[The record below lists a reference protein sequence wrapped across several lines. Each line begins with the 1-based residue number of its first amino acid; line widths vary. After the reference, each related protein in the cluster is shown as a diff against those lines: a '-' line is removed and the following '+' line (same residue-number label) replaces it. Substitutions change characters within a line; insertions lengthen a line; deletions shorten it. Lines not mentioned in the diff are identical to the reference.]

1 MTAPCAPEPRA
12 FGAWH
17 ARVWAL
23 AGPIM
28 LSNLSTPLLGAVD
41 TAVVGHLPDPAYIG
55 GVAVG
60 AVIFN
65 FLYWGFGFLR
75 MGTTGFTAQAFG
87 AGDAAELRAA
97 LARPLLLAGVLGAL
111 LILLQAPIGWLAFA
125 LFDAS
130 DQVENLA
137 QSYYAIRIWSAP
149 AALANYAMIGWLL
162 GSRRAGAV
170 LLIQVVLNGINIV
183 LDLVFVVGLG
193 WGVEGVALASLLA
206 ELGAVV
212 LGLAVV
218 ARALAGV
225 EGTWDWPRILARE
238 RIVVLLRANLD
249 ILVRTLCL
257 VVAFAYFTARSA
269 TMGDVLL
276 AGNAI
281 LLQLQGFT
289 AYGLDGFAH
298 AVEVLAGNAL
308 GARSRPA
315 FREAVRVS
323 TLWALGT
330 AGAMTGLYLV
340 LGAPIIALFTDI
352 EAVRRVAEVYLPW
365 VIVAPLVSV
374 WSFQLDGIFIGT
386 TRTRDMRNA
395 MVLSLAIYLGACW
408 ILVPALA
415 NHGLWLAYTILM
427 VARAG
432 TLGWLYPRLENSV
445 GSEGDGGPKR

>member
-1 MTAPCAPEPRA
+1 MARVTSAAGGRA
-12 FGAWH
+12 SGWH
-17 ARVWAL
+17 RRVWAIAVPMML
-23 AGPIM
+23 A
-28 LSNLSTPLLGAVD
+28 NVTVPLLNAVD
-41 TAVVGHLPDPAYIG
+41 TGVMGHQGDAAYIG
-55 GVAVG
+55 AVG
-60 AVIFN
+60 IGSVIFA
-65 FLYWGFGFLR
+65 FVYWGFGFLR

-87 AGDAAELRAA
+87 AEDAAELRAA
-97 LARPLLLAGVLGAL
+97 LARPLLLAFALGAL
-111 LILLQAPIGWLAFA
+111 LIVLQAPIGWLAFA

-130 DQVENLA
+130 DQVEDLA

-162 GSRRAGAV
+162 GTRRAGAV

-206 ELGAVV
+206 ELSAVV

-225 EGTWDWPRILARE
+225 GGVWDWPRIVARE
-238 RIVVLLRANLD
+238 RLVVLLRANLD

-352 EAVRRVAEVYLPW
+352 EAVRRAAEAYLPW
-365 VIVAPLVSV
+365 VIIAPLVSV

-427 VARAG
+427 IARAG

-445 GSEGDGGPKR
+445 GSDGVGGLKR

>member
-1 MTAPCAPEPRA
+1 MTAPSAPERQTL
-12 FGAWH
+12 GARH

-23 AGPIM
+23 AGPII

-41 TAVVGHLPDPAYIG
+41 TAVVGHLPDAAYIG

-87 AGDAAELRAA
+87 AEDTAELRAA
-97 LARPLLLAGVLGAL
+97 LARPLLLAFVLGAL
-111 LILLQAPIGWLAFA
+111 LVFLQAPVGWLAFA
-125 LFDAS
+125 LFEAS
-130 DQVENLA
+130 DQVEDFA
-137 QSYYAIRIWSAP
+137 RSYYAIRIWSAP
-149 AALANYAMIGWLL
+149 AALANYAMLGWLL
-162 GSRRAGAV
+162 GTRRAGAV
-170 LLIQVVLNGINIV
+170 LLIQLVLNGINIL
-183 LDLVFVVGLG
+183 LDLVFVIGLG

-206 ELGAVV
+206 ELGAMV

-218 ARALAGV
+218 ARALNTGGGSWEWA
-225 EGTWDWPRILARE
+225 RIASPERLA
-238 RIVVLLRANLD
+238 VLLRANLD
-249 ILVRTLCL
+249 IFIRTLCL
-257 VVAFAYFTARSA
+257 LGAFAYFTARSA

-281 LLQLQGFT
+281 LLQLQSFT

-330 AGAMTGLYLV
+330 AGAVTGIYLV
-340 LGAPIIALFTDI
+340 LGGSIVALFTDL
-352 EAVRRVAEVYLPW
+352 EAVRRAAEIYLPW
-365 VIVAPLVSV
+365 VVVAPLVSV
-374 WSFQLDGIFIGT
+374 WSFQLDGIFIGV

-395 MVLSLAIYLGACW
+395 MMLSLAIYLGACW
-408 ILVPALA
+408 VLVPTLG
-415 NHGLWLAYTILM
+415 NHGLWLAFTILM
-427 VARAG
+427 VARAA
-432 TLGWLYPRLENSV
+432 TLGWLYPRLERSV
-445 GSEGDGGPKR
+445 GADGAGA